1 MTKKEVELFL
11 LNKKGYLKKSPLKVA
26 EAIWKASPKHSSHK
40 SIKDIEKELKVIKEV
55 QTDLR
60 TASTLETS
68 ETSNLQLT
76 YQKVLEYKAKPRK
89 VIFFDIETSPNM
101 VFSWRIGNKVNLSPD
116 DIIKERAIICI
127 CWKWADSQEVH
138 SLQWNKGD
146 DKEMLQ
152 KFAKVIDSADI
163 VIGQNSDKFDI
174 RWLRARCIYHSIPIS
189 PKFQSLDTLKMAKSG
204 FYFNSNKLNY
214 MGQFFGVGEKIKTEY
229 DLWKDIVLCNCQASM
244 KKMIFY
250 CQEDVRLLERVY
262 NKLKQ
267 YTPEKRFKPKI

>member
-26 EAIWKASPKHSSHK
+26 EAIWKSSPKHSSHK
-40 SIKDIEKELKVIKEV
+40 SVKDIEKELKVIKEV

-60 TASTLETS
+60 TASTLEAS

-101 VFSWRIGNKVNLSPD
+101 VFSWRIGSKVNLSPD

-174 RWLRARCIYHSIPIS
+174 KWLRARCIYHSIPIS
-189 PKFQSLDTLKMAKSG
+189 PKFQSLDTLKMAKAG

-214 MGQFFGVGEKIKTEY
+214 MGQFLGVGEKIKTEY
-229 DLWKDIVLCNCQASM
+229 DLWKNIVLSNCQTSM

-262 NKLKQ
+262 NKLKE